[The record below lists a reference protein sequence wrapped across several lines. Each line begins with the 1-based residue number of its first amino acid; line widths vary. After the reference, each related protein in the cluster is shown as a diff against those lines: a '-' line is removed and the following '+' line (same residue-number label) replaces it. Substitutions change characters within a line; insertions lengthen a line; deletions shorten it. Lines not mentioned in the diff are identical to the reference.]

1 MANAFAFIKTT
12 NIHWHVSGQHFRD
25 YHMLFE
31 EQAIKILAM
40 TDGVDPRVRPVE
52 LRDDTSASLHECDRL
67 KVSAMSTRM
76 QRVSIHSTTSSTRWK
91 SVRDFP
97 TNQTKRR
104 ADAAVED

>member
-1 MANAFAFIKTT
+1 
-12 NIHWHVSGQHFRD
+12 
-25 YHMLFE
+25 
-31 EQAIKILAM
+31 
-40 TDGVDPRVRPVE
+40 
-52 LRDDTSASLHECDRL
+52 
-67 KVSAMSTRM
+67 VSAMSTRM